1 MAGPDVDFWAGMFA
15 RGAMP
20 WDRGEANPALAGL
33 IAQGVLRAGMR
44 IVVPGCGSGYEL
56 PVLAQAGLDVIAL
69 DYTPAAVERA
79 RALVATLPASVAA
92 RVRVEQADVLQWN
105 PPAPVDA
112 VYEQTCLCA
121 LHPDHWVDYAAR
133 LRDWLAPEGLLIA
146 QFVQAQRPGAAE
158 GFVEGPPYHCD
169 IHGMRALFAGRDWIW
184 PKPPYPRAQPKP
196 GLAEL
201 MVLLRPAL
209 RAR

>member
-1 MAGPDVDFWAGMFA
+1 MAGPDVDFGAGMFA

-33 IAQGVLRAGMR
+33 IEQGVLSAGMR

-56 PVLAQAGLDVIAL
+56 PVLARAGLDVIAL

-92 RVRVEQADVLQWN
+92 RVRVEQADVLQWR
-105 PPAPVDA
+105 PPSPVDA

-121 LHPDHWVDYAAR
+121 PHPDHWVDYAAR
-133 LRDWLAPEGLLIA
+133 LHDWLGPQGLLIA

-169 IHGMRALFAGRDWIW
+169 VHGMRAQLTGRDWIW
-184 PKPPYPRAQPKP
+184 PKPP
-196 GLAEL
+196 
-201 MVLLRPAL
+201 
-209 RAR
+209 